1 MQFSCRPH
9 HRSVLARNLPC
20 RVVPAL
26 FPPLRPSCHPFSLPL
41 LSIIEGISRVSR
53 SDFRD
58 IRPRYFIHTHI
69 YIYIYISVFKTGKW
83 QNSGNS
89 GATSVFC
96 KISRGTKLSGMAI
109 TGSPGR
115 EIRRIPSTLRAPS
128 RDEIL
133 RATYVFVTYV
143 GWPRG
148 PPMLDGETK
157 RITPEGSEAPKPA
170 SFRFPFPYY
179 PASRLLFTNSLSV
192 FIEGPRPLPVISNLL
207 QNAWHFFEGKTE
219 KGKGRRSVIRRV
231 KDRSRG
237 IRLDW
242 SVDRWRGNGAISIW
256 NDFAIRGR

>member
-26 FPPLRPSCHPFSLPL
+26 FPPSALLATLFPYPSFPL
-41 LSIIEGISRVSR
+41 QREFLAFPDPISAIYV
-53 SDFRD
+53 RD
-58 IRPRYFIHTHI
+58 ILYTHT

-148 PPMLDGETK
+148 PPCLMARRKELPPRAARPRNQPRSVSPSPIIPRRASSLPTLYPSSSRDLAPFQLSLICSKTRGISSRGK
-157 RITPEGSEAPKPA
+157 R
-170 SFRFPFPYY
+170 R
-179 PASRLLFTNSLSV
+179 
-192 FIEGPRPLPVISNLL
+192 
-207 QNAWHFFEGKTE
+207 
-219 KGKGRRSVIRRV
+219 KGREE
-231 KDRSRG
+231 
-237 IRLDW
+237 
-242 SVDRWRGNGAISIW
+242 DRWFVG
-256 NDFAIRGR
+256 

>member
-1 MQFSCRPH
+1 MQQRQHAMQFSCRPH

-26 FPPLRPSCHPFSLPL
+26 FPPPPFLPPFFL
-41 LSIIEGISRVSR
+41 TPPFHYRGNFSR
-53 SDFRD
+53 FP
-58 IRPRYFIHTHI
+58 IRFPRYTSEIFYTHTHI
-69 YIYIYISVFKTGKW
+69 YISIYRCLKRE
-83 QNSGNS
+83 SGNS

-157 RITPEGSEAPKPA
+157 RIIPEGSEAPKPA

-237 IRLDW
+237 IGIGLE
-242 SVDRWRGNGAISIW
+242 RGSLAW
-256 NDFAIRGR
+256 KRRD

>member
-26 FPPLRPSCHPFSLPL
+26 FPPSALLATLFPYPSFPL
-41 LSIIEGISRVSR
+41 QREFLAFPDPISAIYTSEI
-53 SDFRD
+53 F
-58 IRPRYFIHTHI
+58 YTHKH
-69 YIYIYISVFKTGKW
+69 IYIYISVFKTGKW

-148 PPMLDGETK
+148 PPCLMARRKELPPRAARPRNQPRSVSPSPIIPRRASSLPTLYPSSSRDLAPFQLSLICSKTRGISSRGK
-157 RITPEGSEAPKPA
+157 R
-170 SFRFPFPYY
+170 R
-179 PASRLLFTNSLSV
+179 
-192 FIEGPRPLPVISNLL
+192 
-207 QNAWHFFEGKTE
+207 
-219 KGKGRRSVIRRV
+219 KGREE
-231 KDRSRG
+231 
-237 IRLDW
+237 
-242 SVDRWRGNGAISIW
+242 DRWFVG
-256 NDFAIRGR
+256 

>member
-1 MQFSCRPH
+1 MLVQNATAATRDAVQLPTASSFRSCTE
-9 HRSVLARNLPC
+9 
-20 RVVPAL
+20 PAL
-26 FPPLRPSCHPFSLPL
+26 SSRSRFIPPLRPSCHPFSLPL
-41 LSIIEGISRVSR
+41 LSITEGISRVSR

-148 PPMLDGETK
+148 PPCLMARRKELPPRAARPRNQPRSVSPSPIIPRRASSLPTLYPSSSRDLAPFQLSLICSKTRGISSRGK
-157 RITPEGSEAPKPA
+157 R
-170 SFRFPFPYY
+170 R
-179 PASRLLFTNSLSV
+179 
-192 FIEGPRPLPVISNLL
+192 
-207 QNAWHFFEGKTE
+207 
-219 KGKGRRSVIRRV
+219 KGREE
-231 KDRSRG
+231 
-237 IRLDW
+237 
-242 SVDRWRGNGAISIW
+242 DRWFVG
-256 NDFAIRGR
+256 

>member
-26 FPPLRPSCHPFSLPL
+26 FPPSALLATLFPYPSFPL
-41 LSIIEGISRVSR
+41 QREFLAFPDPISAIYTSEI
-53 SDFRD
+53 F
-58 IRPRYFIHTHI
+58 YTHKH
-69 YIYIYISVFKTGKW
+69 IYIYISVFKTGKW

-148 PPMLDGETK
+148 PPCLMARRKELPPRAARPRNQPRSVSPSPIIPRRASSLPTLYPSSSRDLAPFQLSLICSKTRGISSRGK
-157 RITPEGSEAPKPA
+157 R
-170 SFRFPFPYY
+170 R
-179 PASRLLFTNSLSV
+179 
-192 FIEGPRPLPVISNLL
+192 
-207 QNAWHFFEGKTE
+207 
-219 KGKGRRSVIRRV
+219 KGREG
-231 KDRSRG
+231 DR
-237 IRLDW
+237 
-242 SVDRWRGNGAISIW
+242 
-256 NDFAIRGR
+256 

>member
-1 MQFSCRPH
+1 MLVQNATAATRDAVQLPTASSFRSCTE
-9 HRSVLARNLPC
+9 
-20 RVVPAL
+20 PAL
-26 FPPLRPSCHPFSLPL
+26 S
-41 LSIIEGISRVSR
+41 SR
-53 SDFRD
+53 SRFIPPPPPFLPPFFLTPPFHYRGNFSRFP
-58 IRPRYFIHTHI
+58 IRFPRYTSEIFYTHTHI
-69 YIYIYISVFKTGKW
+69 YVYISVFKTGKW

-207 QNAWHFFEGKTE
+207 QNAWHFFEGKRRN
-219 KGKGRRSVIRRV
+219 GRRSVVRRV

-237 IRLDW
+237 IGIGLE
-242 SVDRWRGNGAISIW
+242 RGSLAW
-256 NDFAIRGR
+256 KRRD

>member
-1 MQFSCRPH
+1 MLVQNATAATRDAVQLPTASSFRSCTE
-9 HRSVLARNLPC
+9 
-20 RVVPAL
+20 PAL
-26 FPPLRPSCHPFSLPL
+26 S
-41 LSIIEGISRVSR
+41 SR
-53 SDFRD
+53 SRFIPPPPPFLPPFFLTPPFHYRGNFSRFP
-58 IRPRYFIHTHI
+58 IRFPRYTSEIFYTHTHI
-69 YIYIYISVFKTGKW
+69 YVYISVFKTGKW

-237 IRLDW
+237 IGIGLE
-242 SVDRWRGNGAISIW
+242 RGSLAW
-256 NDFAIRGR
+256 KRRD

>member
-26 FPPLRPSCHPFSLPL
+26 FPPPPFLPPFFL
-41 LSIIEGISRVSR
+41 TPPFHYRGNFSR
-53 SDFRD
+53 FP
-58 IRPRYFIHTHI
+58 IRFPRYTSEIFYTHTHI
-69 YIYIYISVFKTGKW
+69 YVYISVFKTGKW

-148 PPMLDGETK
+148 PPCLMARRKELPPRAARPRNQPRSVSPSPIIPRRASSLPTLYPSSSRDL
-157 RITPEGSEAPKPA
+157 APFQLSLICSKTRGI
-170 SFRFPFPYY
+170 S
-179 PASRLLFTNSLSV
+179 SR
-192 FIEGPRPLPVISNLL
+192 
-207 QNAWHFFEGKTE
+207 
-219 KGKGRRSVIRRV
+219 GKGEREGDRLVRRV

-237 IRLDW
+237 IGIGLE
-242 SVDRWRGNGAISIW
+242 RGSLAW
-256 NDFAIRGR
+256 KRRD